1 MDYPVIE
8 LGHLQMEV
16 NSYLLEQRSET
27 GSNYFHIPHN
37 SVHNHV
43 VNLFKH
49 CNLCRGSSSGV

>member
-8 LGHLQMEV
+8 LGHLQKEV

-37 SVHNHV
+37 SIQNHV
-43 VNLFKH
+43 VSLFKH
-49 CNLCRGSSSGV
+49 CNLCKGSSSAM